1 MTYRLHHANERE
13 HAQKC
18 IPTRQGKAQIKRL
31 LQLRHDH
38 RTKRNEHHVRGND
51 PDNERPVV
59 SSEADRRF
67 RMKVALDGESQQ
79 VRRCHQVF
87 GEVVDKSRHCITKE
101 NNQDRLRHTSTR
113 SSLNKFCDLGWF
125 QERQVFNI
133 AQPAKKDFNIIKS
146 HHLTRV
152 KGFSPNDV
160 IPASHREN
168 VVFFICSLV
177 WLARFFLLQFA
188 QCQPICAI
196 ALSTVTAALCPALYR
211 NL

>member
-31 LQLRHDH
+31 LHLRHDH

-51 PDNERPVV
+51 PDYERPIIG
-59 SSEADRRF
+59 SKADRRL
-67 RMKVALDGESQQ
+67 RMEVALDGESQQ

-101 NNQDRLRHTSTR
+101 NNQDQLRLTSTR

-125 QERQVFNI
+125 QEGQVFNI
-133 AQPAKKDFNIIKS
+133 AQPAKKTSTSSKPTIS
-146 HHLTRV
+146 
-152 KGFSPNDV
+152 
-160 IPASHREN
+160 PASKASLLTMLFRCLTEN
-168 VVFFICSLV
+168 TWFFDFSLVLRSAVSFCCSL
-177 WLARFFLLQFA
+177 RNGSRFA
-188 QCQPICAI
+188 QLHP
-196 ALSTVTAALCPALYR
+196 LL
-211 NL
+211 